1 MHQLSNELSLA
12 CLLRQSICIR
22 AKVRTFIHLD
32 EKIDYFCF
40 ACQNVENLMLIPT
53 VPLWASESDSSL
65 VKFLEQDIF
74 TDLVIFSFW
83 PKIFTFLL
91 YTYLD
96 REFNADFKY
105 TISNFW
111 IRFFTVEIL
120 GTRISDLFFPW
131 LWYNLI
137 FSKSNQSKK

>member
-1 MHQLSNELSLA
+1 
-12 CLLRQSICIR
+12 
-22 AKVRTFIHLD
+22 
-32 EKIDYFCF
+32 
-40 ACQNVENLMLIPT
+40 MLIPT

-96 REFNADFKY
+96 REFNADFNE
-105 TISNFW
+105 TIETFW
-111 IRFFTVEIL
+111 IRFFNGEKCKIHQTFVPAQTLSTII
-120 GTRISDLFFPW
+120 T
-131 LWYNLI
+131 WYEHI
-137 FSKSNQSKK
+137 